1 MQRLENYTLQTFLNS
16 FIKELKRENENRE
29 YKNIMKLNIPFI
41 ISSLYQSFKNN
52 EDSYK
57 EFVEDLKKYDD
68 YNISID
74 DSANDYNGI
83 IDVHVGLVK
92 YVERNDS
99 DFAYDD
105 YDYPD
110 YNYEF
115 EFAYDE
121 RNWGYCECTPDM
133 DDYRED
139 KHCCGHGCDASFC
152 EFELHKIL
160 HITKDTWHGD
170 EHDYWDFE
178 DEFYASDKE
187 LEEKKSKEDKERKIR
202 NLKETIEEATKKLA
216 ELEGVD

>member
-1 MQRLENYTLQTFLNS
+1 MLQTFLNS
-16 FIKELKRENENRE
+16 FVRELKRENESRE
-29 YKNIMKLNIPFI
+29 YKSVRVINIPFV
-41 ISSLYQSFKNN
+41 ISSLYQSFKNR
-52 EDSYK
+52 EETYK
-57 EFVEDLKKYDD
+57 DFIEDLKKYDD
-68 YNISID
+68 YNILIE

-92 YVERNDS
+92 YIERNDS

-105 YDYPD
+105 YEYPD
-110 YNYEF
+110 YDYKF
-115 EFAYDE
+115 EFTYDE

-160 HITKDTWHGD
+160 HIAKDTWHGD

-187 LEEKKSKEDKERKIR
+187 LADKKAEEDRERKIR

-216 ELEGVD
+216 KLEGEKLC